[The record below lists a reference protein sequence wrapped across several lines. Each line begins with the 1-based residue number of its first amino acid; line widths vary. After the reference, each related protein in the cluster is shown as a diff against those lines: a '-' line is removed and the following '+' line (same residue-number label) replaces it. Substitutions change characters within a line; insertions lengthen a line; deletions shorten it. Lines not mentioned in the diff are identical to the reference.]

1 LSGPHAAMEGIAVP
15 ITTRTSVIRRPPGRY
30 ETVTVELDDPRQN
43 EVTVKLAAAGLCH
56 SDDHQATGDIPV
68 DIYPYA
74 GGHEGAGVITAV
86 GPDTPGY
93 AVGDH
98 VVFSFLPACGRCEFC
113 ARGLSNLCDL
123 GASLLTGARAEDP
136 TSFRMHLGGQPVG
149 QQCGISTFSEYTTAS
164 TASVVKIDRSLPLKQ
179 AALLSCG
186 VPTGWG
192 SAVNSARVRP
202 GDTVIVM
209 GIGGIGANALQGAVH
224 AGASSVVAVDPV
236 TWKSDAAK
244 LFGAT
249 HFFTGIDEAADYARS
264 ITNGQGAD
272 ATIIT
277 VGVVHGDHVAQALA
291 SIRKAGTV
299 VLTGLGNVAIPGA
312 PIMLGD
318 LTLMQKRL
326 QGSLFG
332 EANPRRDIP
341 NLARMYQSGQLKLDE
356 LITREYDLDHVAEAY
371 DDMRAGKNIRGV
383 IVFD

>member
-1 LSGPHAAMEGIAVP
+1 MPVF
-15 ITTRTSVIRRPPGRY
+15 TRTSIIRQAPGRY

-56 SDDHQATGDIPV
+56 SDDHNATGDVPV
-68 DIYPYA
+68 DVYPYA

-93 AVGDH
+93 EIGDH

-113 ARGLSNLCDL
+113 ADGMSNLCQL

-136 TSFRMHLGGQPVG
+136 TSFRMHLDGAPVG

-164 TASVVKIDRSLPLKQ
+164 TASVIKIDKSIPLKQ

-192 SAVNSARVRP
+192 SAVNSAHVRP

-209 GIGGIGANALQGAVH
+209 GIGGIGANALQGAAH
-224 AGASSVVAVDPV
+224 AGASTIIAVDPV
-236 TWKSDAAK
+236 PFKLEKAK
-244 LFGAT
+244 EFGAT
-249 HFFTGIDEAADYARS
+249 HFFESIDRAADYARS
-264 ITNGQGAD
+264 VTNGQGAD
-272 ATIIT
+272 ATIVT
-277 VGVVHGDHVAQALA
+277 VGIVSGDHVAQALA

-299 VLTGLGNVAIPGA
+299 VLTGLGDISTAGA
-312 PIMLGD
+312 PILLGD

-332 EANPRRDIP
+332 EANPRRDIL
-341 NLARMYQSGQLKLDE
+341 NLARMYQAGQLKLDE
-356 LITREYDLDHVAEAY
+356 LITNEYTLDQVAEAY
-371 DDMRAGKNIRGV
+371 DDMHAGKNIRGV
-383 IVFD
+383 IVFDD